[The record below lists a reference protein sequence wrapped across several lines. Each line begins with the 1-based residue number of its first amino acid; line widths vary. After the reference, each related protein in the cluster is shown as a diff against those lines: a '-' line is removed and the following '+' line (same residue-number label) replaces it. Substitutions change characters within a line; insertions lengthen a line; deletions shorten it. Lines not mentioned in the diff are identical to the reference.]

1 MVLTVLAYY
10 YSFYDVMYDIII
22 YIFIYLL
29 FNKNTCTKKNPDK
42 LFIENIGSL
51 GKFWY
56 IPTETQEDKEFK

>member
-29 FNKNTCTKKNPDK
+29 FNKNTCTKK
-42 LFIENIGSL
+42 
-51 GKFWY
+51 
-56 IPTETQEDKEFK
+56 TQINYL